1 MKVRHSDWLTRDYVI
16 FYFKTRSEYW
26 YGVRQKIFYFKTR
39 SEYWYGVRQKGDVDF
54 HLGNTT
60 GWEVYKEPLYS
71 ITELVE
77 QELDFIPGKLKLIN
91 NTTGRIF
98 YPYFLDKDNDW
109 IGHDENKQHAVWNPN
124 AKEWKVWS

>member
-1 MKVRHSDWLTRDYVI
+1 MNLNELLGKDYVPGSMKVRHFCWLTRDYV
-16 FYFKTRSEYW
+16 
-26 YGVRQKIFYFKTR
+26 IFYFKTR

-109 IGHDENKQHAVWNPN
+109 IGHDENEQHAVWNPN